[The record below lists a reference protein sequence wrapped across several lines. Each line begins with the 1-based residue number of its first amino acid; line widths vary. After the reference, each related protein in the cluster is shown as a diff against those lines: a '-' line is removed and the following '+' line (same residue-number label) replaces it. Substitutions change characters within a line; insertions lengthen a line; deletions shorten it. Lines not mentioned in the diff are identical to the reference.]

1 MMPLPDR
8 LENIHIWKRRPGKL
22 VFLSLMTALAMVLQI
37 LESVLPNPAPWVR
50 LGLANIVIL
59 IVLSLFGIKEG
70 LMVTGLRVVL
80 AATLLGTIFGPIFW
94 LSLSGGLASTIA
106 MGFLIVFFPGKFS
119 IIGISIIGA
128 YVHNLV
134 QLIVAYLFIIR
145 QSGLIY
151 LLPLLLVT
159 GLIAGF
165 VTGVAASMLMVKMEK
180 QWSFVK

>member
-1 MMPLPDR
+1 
-8 LENIHIWKRRPGKL
+8 
-22 VFLSLMTALAMVLQI
+22 MTALAMVLQI

-80 AATLLGTIFGPIFW
+80 AATLLGTIFGPTFW
-94 LSLSGGLASTIA
+94 LSLSGGLSSTLA
-106 MGFLIVFFPGKFS
+106 MGFFMGFFPGKFS
-119 IIGISIIGA
+119 LIGISIIGA
-128 YVHNLV
+128 YTHNLV

-151 LLPLLLVT
+151 LLPILLVT
-159 GLIAGF
+159 ALIAGF
-165 VTGVAASMLMVKMEK
+165 VTGVAASLLMNKMER
-180 QWSFVK
+180 QRSFLY